1 MSHNTRSA
9 TAVDRHVG
17 QRIRA
22 RRKALGL
29 SQASLGEALGYSF
42 QQAQKYENGANR
54 VSASKLYET
63 ARFLGVPVSYFFE
76 GLPDPTSGAQGTVS
90 TDDPCQAL
98 AAVDLGPDLARALVD
113 TDRAG
118 RAIMLQTAKRF
129 ASAQTV
135 AA

>member
-63 ARFLGVPVSYFFE
+63 ARCLGVPVSYFFE
-76 GLPDPTSGAQGTVS
+76 GLPDPTDTEAAQINP
-90 TDDPCQAL
+90 DDPCQAL
-98 AAVDLGPDLARALVD
+98 ATVDLGPDLARALVK

-118 RAIMLQTAKRF
+118 RAIVLQTVQRF
-129 ASAQTV
+129 GAGHQM

>member
-1 MSHNTRSA
+1 MTFDDRSPMP
-9 TAVDRHVG
+9 VDRHVG

-22 RRKALGL
+22 RRKMIGL
-29 SQASLGEALGYSF
+29 SQSNLAEALNLTF
-42 QQAQKYENGANR
+42 QQIQKYERGANR

-63 ARFLGVPVSYFFE
+63 ARCLGVPVSYFFE
-76 GLPDPTSGAQGTVS
+76 GLPDPTDGAQGTVL

>member
-1 MSHNTRSA
+1 MTFDDRSPMP
-9 TAVDRHVG
+9 VDRHVG

-22 RRKALGL
+22 RRKMIGL
-29 SQASLGEALGYSF
+29 SQSTLAEALNLTF
-42 QQAQKYENGANR
+42 QQIQKYERGANR

-63 ARFLGVPVSYFFE
+63 ARCLGVPVSYFFE
-76 GLPDPTSGAQGTVS
+76 GLPDPTDGGQGPVS
-90 TDDPCQAL
+90 IDDPCQAL
-98 AAVDLGPDLARALVD
+98 ATVDLGPDLARALVD

-129 ASAQTV
+129 AGAQTV

>member
-1 MSHNTRSA
+1 MSELHIA
-9 TAVDRHVG
+9 DPVDVHVG

-22 RRKALGL
+22 RRKTVGLSQSTLADALGL
-29 SQASLGEALGYSF
+29 TF
-42 QQAQKYENGANR
+42 QQVQKYENGANR

-63 ARFLGVPVSYFFE
+63 ARCLGVPVSYFFE

-90 TDDPCQAL
+90 IDDPCQAL